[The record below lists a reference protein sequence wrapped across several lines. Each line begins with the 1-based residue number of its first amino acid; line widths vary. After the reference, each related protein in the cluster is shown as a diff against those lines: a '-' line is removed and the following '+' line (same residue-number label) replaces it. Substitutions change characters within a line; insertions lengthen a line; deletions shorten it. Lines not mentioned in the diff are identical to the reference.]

1 MQTLKAAGSVF
12 LGIAAFLA
20 LVFLFAL
27 WVSGI
32 LWVSEKIVWYV
43 WTAADI
49 AFWVCLVVLL
59 PLALFRVTR
68 KASFFG
74 IFGASF
80 IFGLCTWILGFLTTY
95 FFWGGFGIFVGLVL
109 GIVGIV
115 PVGILASLFH
125 ADWTSAIFLTIGL
138 MLTYVARSFSIWLAI
153 KID

>member
-1 MQTLKAAGSVF
+1 MANACACMYPGCHWNQFHCQRDRKIESRAAANRCVSTLRHAIPATIWATSVLSERHSMQALKAAGSVF
-12 LGIAAFLA
+12 LGIAAFHA

-59 PLALFRVTR
+59 PLSLFRVTR

-80 IFGLCTWILGFLTTY
+80 FR
-95 FFWGGFGIFVGLVL
+95 
-109 GIVGIV
+109 
-115 PVGILASLFH
+115 PVHVDS
-125 ADWTSAIFLTIGL
+125 TISDH
-138 MLTYVARSFSIWLAI
+138 V
-153 KID
+153 